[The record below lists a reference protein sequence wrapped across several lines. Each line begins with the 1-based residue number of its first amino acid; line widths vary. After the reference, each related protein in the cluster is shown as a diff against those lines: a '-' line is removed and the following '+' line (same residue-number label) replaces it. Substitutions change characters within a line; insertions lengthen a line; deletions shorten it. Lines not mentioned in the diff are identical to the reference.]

1 MKRTLSCHEFGEAP
15 VMMSRNGNGRA
26 VLVAIVPAQ
35 NGQNR
40 ASPQGVAATIASAP
54 RE

>member
-1 MKRTLSCHEFGEAP
+1 MKRTLGCHDFGGAP

-26 VLVAIVPAQ
+26 VLVAIVRAQ
-35 NGQNR
+35 IGQNR
-40 ASPQGVAATIASAP
+40 DSPQGVAAKIASAP